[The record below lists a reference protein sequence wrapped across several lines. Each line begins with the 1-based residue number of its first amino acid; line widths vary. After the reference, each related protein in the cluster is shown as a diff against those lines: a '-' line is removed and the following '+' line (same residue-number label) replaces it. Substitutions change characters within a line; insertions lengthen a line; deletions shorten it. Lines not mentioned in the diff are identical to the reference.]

1 MTFSRHHCYEYDY
14 ALLLRRPLLN
24 AKAKADNRWW
34 DSFLPSWN
42 GVTVFLNPDWTAA
55 DSLQLFT
62 DASGSLGFGTYYNG
76 AWFQGDWQP
85 QQRLP
90 LHSIQWQE
98 LFDII
103 AVASTWW
110 SGLRIHFHC
119 NNFPN
124 VQAWARQSAK
134 HPDLIQ
140 TLFLVATQLQNP
152 PVTSTYM

>member
-1 MTFSRHHCYEYDY
+1 MTLSRHHCYEYDY

-76 AWFQGDWQP
+76 AWFRSDWQP

-98 LFDII
+98 LM
-103 AVASTWW
+103 AAASTWGHRW

-119 NNFPN
+119 NNFSN
-124 VQAWARQSAK
+124 VRQDS
-134 HPDLIQ
+134 PRNIS
-140 TLFLVATQLQNP
+140 
-152 PVTSTYM
+152 TSSEPCF